1 MRRLPIRARLTV
13 VFASAMAIVLAVVG
27 GLLYVR
33 LGASLEE
40 QLDERL
46 EARAEQLS
54 VLAGSSGSPRL
65 LEGGE
70 EDFAQVVGPDGAVM
84 ANTPGLE
91 DPLLSEAERARIR
104 EGRIV
109 VEKEVAA
116 VDDEAEQAR
125 VLALALED
133 GTLILAGESL
143 EDRDEALAGLLAQLL
158 VLGPIALA
166 LAAGAGYVL
175 AGAAL
180 RPVGA
185 MRRRAGEISA
195 DTSGRRLPMPEARDE
210 IFRLGETLNEMID
223 RLDEGLR
230 RERRFVAD
238 AGHELRTPLA
248 LLRTELELARRRPR
262 SQADLEQALDSAV
275 EEVDRLSRLAE
286 DMLVLASTEEG
297 RLPLDESEFPV
308 RELLEGVA
316 RRFGARAAAAGRT
329 LELSTPA
336 PTTLRGD
343 RLRLEQALGN
353 LVDNALRHGN
363 GPIRL
368 AAAARNGSLA
378 LRVSDAGAGF
388 PPQFIPR
395 AFERFSRVD
404 EARARGGAG
413 LGLAIVDAVAR
424 AHGGSVEAANEPRG
438 GAVVT
443 VVLPG

>member
-1 MRRLPIRARLTV
+1 MSRLPIRARLTV
-13 VFASAMAIVLAVVG
+13 VFAVTMAIVLAAVG

-46 EARAEQLS
+46 EARAEQL
-54 VLAGSSGSPRL
+54 AGSSGTPRA

-70 EDFAQVVGPDGAVM
+70 EEFAQVVGAHGAVL
-84 ANTPGLE
+84 AATPGLE
-91 DPLLSEAERARIR
+91 DVPLLSEDERARAR
-104 EGRIV
+104 DGRLA
-109 VEKEVAA
+109 VEKEVASG
-116 VDDEAEQAR
+116 DDEAEKAR
-125 VLALALED
+125 LLAFPGEN
-133 GTLILAGESL
+133 GRLILVGGSL
-143 EDRDEALAGLLAQLL
+143 EDRDEALVGLLGQLL
-158 VLGPIALA
+158 VLGPVALA

-185 MRRRAGEISA
+185 MRRRADEISA
-195 DTSGRRLPMPEARDE
+195 DTSARRLPVPEARDE
-210 IFRLGETLNEMID
+210 IFRLGETLNEMLD

-262 SQADLEQALDSAV
+262 SQAELERALDSTA

-286 DMLVLASTEEG
+286 NMLVLASAEEG
-297 RLPLDESEFPV
+297 RLPIDETEFPV
-308 RELLEGVA
+308 RELLESVA
-316 RRFGARAAAAGRT
+316 RRFEARATAAGRA
-329 LELSTPA
+329 LELSA
-336 PTTLRGD
+336 PTRITLKGD

-353 LVDNALRHGN
+353 LVDNALRHGS
-363 GPIRL
+363 GQVRL
-368 AAAARNGSLA
+368 DAAARNGLVE
-378 LRVSDAGAGF
+378 LRVSDEGVGF
-388 PPQFIPR
+388 PPEFISR
-395 AFERFSRVD
+395 AFERFSRAD
-404 EARARGGAG
+404 AARGRGGAG

-424 AHGGSVEAANEPRG
+424 AHGGSAKAANETGG
-438 GAVVT
+438 GAAVT